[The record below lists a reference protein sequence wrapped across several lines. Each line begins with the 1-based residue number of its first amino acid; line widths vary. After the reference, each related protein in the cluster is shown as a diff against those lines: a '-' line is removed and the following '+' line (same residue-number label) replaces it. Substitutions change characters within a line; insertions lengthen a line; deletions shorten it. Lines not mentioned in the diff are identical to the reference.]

1 MEIMSKKL
9 SKKVHS
15 AIVKKYEALVEAA
28 LANIA
33 IYESNMVG
41 IGEHSIITETIEE
54 EYVKLDQAN
63 SVLETLKQF
72 PMG

>member
-1 MEIMSKKL
+1 MSKQL

-15 AIVKKYEALVEAA
+15 ALVKKYEAIAEAA

-54 EYVKLDQAN
+54 EYKKLDDAN
-63 SVLETLKQF
+63 SMLETLNKH
-72 PMG
+72 PIG

>member
-1 MEIMSKKL
+1 MSKQLAKNI
-9 SKKVHS
+9 HS
-15 AIVKKYEALVEAA
+15 ALVKKYEAIAEAA

-54 EYVKLDQAN
+54 EYKKLDDAN
-63 SVLETLKQF
+63 SMLETLNKH
-72 PMG
+72 PIG

>member
-1 MEIMSKKL
+1 MSKQL

-15 AIVKKYEALVEAA
+15 ALVKKYEALVEAA

-33 IYESNMVG
+33 IYENNMVG

-54 EYVKLDQAN
+54 EYVKLDSAN
-63 SVLETLKQF
+63 SILETLKQY
-72 PMG
+72 PIG

>member
-1 MEIMSKKL
+1 MSKKL

-15 AIVKKYEALVEAA
+15 ALVKKYEALVEAA

-54 EYVKLDQAN
+54 EYKKLDSAY
-63 SVLETLKQF
+63 SMLETLNKH
-72 PMG
+72 PIG

>member
-1 MEIMSKKL
+1 MSKQLAKNI
-9 SKKVHS
+9 HS
-15 AIVKKYEALVEAA
+15 ALVKKYEAIAETA

-54 EYVKLDQAN
+54 EYKKLDGAN
-63 SVLETLKQF
+63 SMLETLNKH
-72 PMG
+72 PIG

>member
-1 MEIMSKKL
+1 MSKKL

-15 AIVKKYEALVEAA
+15 AIVKKYEALVESA

-54 EYVKLDQAN
+54 EYKKLDSAN
-63 SVLETLKQF
+63 SMLETLNNH
-72 PMG
+72 PIG